1 MSASVATE
9 VSGLLTEKQ
18 KSALITLLADDDAV
32 VYHKVRDEILSHGST
47 VSDWLRPYTLNSDPL
62 LRRRSLEI
70 VNHLGR
76 KAADNRFLTFCV
88 SQGEDLD
95 VEEGAWLLTQTQ
107 YPATNIEAYQA
118 LLDSH
123 AWNLRERIGFGADS
137 EQLLTIINEYLFGE
151 LSFVGNEQSY
161 YDPENSYLNRVMDRR
176 TGNPIN
182 LCLVYLLLA
191 RRLRLPVIG
200 IGLPGH
206 FVCRFQSAAREV
218 YIDVFN
224 RGKFLTRANCINYL
238 MQGNYGLQDAYLTPV
253 TPRRMLTRICGNLHQ
268 IYRHLELAEE
278 TARLQRY
285 LVALS
290 R

>member
-1 MSASVATE
+1 MSASVAAEST
-9 VSGLLTEKQ
+9 VLLTDKR
-18 KSALITLLADDDAV
+18 KSALITLLADDDPA
-32 VYHKVRDEILSHGST
+32 VYHRMRDEILSHGS
-47 VSDWLRPYTLNSDPL
+47 VASEWLRPYTLNSDPI

-70 VNHLGR
+70 VKHLAR
-76 KAADNRFLTFCV
+76 KEADDRFLGFCLK
-88 SQGEDLD
+88 QGEDLN
-95 VEEGAWLLTQTQ
+95 VEEGAWLLAQTQ
-107 YPATNIEAYQA
+107 YPDTNVEAYQA
-118 LLDSH
+118 LLDGH
-123 AWNLRERIGFGADS
+123 AGELRERISFGDAPD
-137 EQLLTIINEYLFGE
+137 QLLAIINEYLFDDLG
-151 LSFVGNEQSY
+151 FVGNEQSY

-206 FVCRFQSAAREV
+206 FICRFQSPAREV

-224 RGKFLTRANCINYL
+224 RGKLLTKADCVNYML
-238 MQGNYGLQDAYLTPV
+238 QSNYGVREALLAPV
-253 TPRRMLTRICGNLHQ
+253 TSRRMLMRICANLHQ